1 MSIRGLVKRSVVL
14 TCAWYLLDDWRARRR
29 LAAGRLETTSGARH
43 AALDLAASLAY
54 IERVHADYLAYAG
67 IGRLTGTIAEI
78 GPGDNFGVALLFLAG
93 GAETVHTIDRYRP
106 RRAVA
111 AQAAIYGAL
120 AQRHGLAPW
129 FDGPPGEDT
138 IRGVVAH
145 AGEPAESFFRDHA
158 LGYDAIVSR
167 AVLEHLYDPLGA
179 LDDMAGALNPG
190 GRLIHR
196 IDLRDHGMFAGHHPL
211 TFLTPGAG
219 LYGRMTRGAGRPNRV
234 LAPRYREWLANSGLE
249 GEIRITRLAGVAG
262 EIEPLAWDAIAA
274 ATRETALATVRRIRP
289 RLAPPFR
296 AMADEDLA
304 ISGILL
310 SAKNPRSRAQSR

>member
-1 MSIRGLVKRSVVL
+1 MSIAGLVKRSIAL

-54 IERVHADYLAYAG
+54 IDRVHADYLAYAG
-67 IGRLTGTIAEI
+67 IDRFTGTVAEI

-93 GAETVHTIDRYRP
+93 GAEAVHTIDRYRP
-106 RRAVA
+106 RRDAV

-120 AQRHGLAPW
+120 AQRHGLAHL
-129 FDGPPGEDT
+129 FDGPPGEET

-145 AGEPAESFFRDHA
+145 AGEPAETYFRNRELA
-158 LGYDAIVSR
+158 YDAIVSR

-179 LDDMAGALNPG
+179 LDDMTGALNPG
-190 GRLIHR
+190 GRLVHR

-211 TFLTPGAG
+211 TFLTPGNR

-234 LAPRYREWLANSGLE
+234 LAPGYRDWLAGSGLK
-249 GEIRITRLAGVAG
+249 GEIRVTRLAGVAG
-262 EIEPLAWDAIAA
+262 EFEPVTWDAIAPA
-274 ATRETALATVRRIRP
+274 SREAALATVRRIRP
-289 RLAPPFR
+289 KLAPSLR
-296 AMADEDLA
+296 SVADEDLA

-310 SAKNPRSRAQSR
+310 TAQFPQPGAQSR

>member
-1 MSIRGLVKRSVVL
+1 MSIAGLVKRSVAL

-43 AALDLAASLAY
+43 AALDHAASLAY
-54 IERVHADYLAYAG
+54 IERVHADYLAYADVE
-67 IGRLTGTIAEI
+67 RFTGTIAEI

-106 RRAVA
+106 LRDAV
-111 AQAAIYGAL
+111 AQAAIYDAL
-120 AQRHGLAPW
+120 ARRHRLAHL

-138 IRGVVAH
+138 IRGVVTH
-145 AGEPAESFFRDHA
+145 AGEPAETFFRDHA
-158 LGYDAIVSR
+158 LAYDTIVSR
-167 AVLEHLYDPLGA
+167 AVLEHLYDPLGS

-190 GRLIHR
+190 GRLVHR

-211 TFLTPGAG
+211 TFLTLGNR
-219 LYGRMTRGAGRPNRV
+219 LYGCMTRGAGRPNRV
-234 LAPRYREWLANSGLE
+234 LAPQYREWLTNSGLE
-249 GEIRITRLAGVAG
+249 GEVRVTRLAGVAG
-262 EIEPLAWDAIAA
+262 EIEPTAWEAIAPA
-274 ATRETALATVRRIRP
+274 IREAALATVRGIRP
-289 RLAPPFR
+289 GLALPFR

-310 SAKNPRSRAQSR
+310 SAKYPRR